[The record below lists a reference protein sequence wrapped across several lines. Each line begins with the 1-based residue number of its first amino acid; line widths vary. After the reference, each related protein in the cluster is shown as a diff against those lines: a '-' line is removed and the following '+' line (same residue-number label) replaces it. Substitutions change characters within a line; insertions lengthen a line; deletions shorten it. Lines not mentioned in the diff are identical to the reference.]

1 MSERPRP
8 KKPSAI
14 PVPPVPP
21 VSTKAASSKAPAVP
35 AANEVAVA
43 AAAGPGSGQQES
55 EHLAG
60 EVRALV
66 DGRHTNPHQFL
77 GLHGDVIRAWRPDA
91 KAVQVVMADGRRAPM
106 HQVDE
111 AGLFEATV
119 PGAAKVGAYQ
129 LEVTY
134 ESGTFVVDDPYRFWP
149 TLGDLDLYLFGEG
162 RHETLWR
169 VMGAHVREHQ
179 GVPGVSFAVWAP
191 SAQAVRV
198 VGDFNG
204 WNGRAH
210 PMRMIGGSGVWEL
223 FLPGIEAGHRYKYEL
238 RGADG
243 ALFLKTDPFAFA
255 TEVPPSTAAVI
266 AAEGTHA
273 WGDQEWMERRAATDA
288 MARPMSVYELHLA
301 SWRRVPE
308 EGNRSL
314 TYREMAEWLPDYLVD
329 MGFTHVELMPVAEH
343 PFSGSWGYQVS
354 CYYAPT
360 ARFGSPDDFRFLV
373 DALHARDIG
382 VIVDWVPAHFPK
394 DAFALARFDGTA
406 LYEHADPRQGEH
418 PDWGTLVFN
427 FGRHEVSNFLLAN
440 ALFWMEEFHID
451 GLRVDAVA
459 SMLYLDYSRKEG
471 EWLPNQ
477 FGGRENLEAV
487 DFLRRM
493 NELVYEHH
501 PGAMTIAEES
511 TAWPAVSRPTYLGG
525 LGFGFKW
532 NMGWMH
538 DTLEYFSKPPVY
550 RRFHHHHLTFGLLY
564 AFSENFVLP
573 LSHDEVVHGKGS
585 LLDKM
590 PGEGAE
596 RFAQL
601 RALYAWMW
609 AHPGKQLLFMGCE
622 IAQGR
627 EWAHEGSVEWDLLQ
641 WPEHAG
647 VQHLVRRL
655 NHVAADEPALYEVDF
670 DPSGFRWIDANDGDQ
685 NVISFARFSADGSRA
700 LMCVANLS
708 GSDRPGYRFGA
719 PRTGWWR
726 TVLDTQSP
734 EFSGWGPGHRD
745 HYHADEIPWHGLDQS
760 LALDLPALTVL
771 WLVPADQ

>member
-1 MSERPRP
+1 MTDRRP
-8 KKPSAI
+8 
-14 PVPPVPP
+14 
-21 VSTKAASSKAPAVP
+21 APAATPV
-35 AANEVAVA
+35 VAPVVTPPIDPVA
-43 AAAGPGSGQQES
+43 D
-55 EHLAG
+55 HVAG
-60 EVRALV
+60 EIQALV
-66 DGRHTNPHQFL
+66 NGRHTNPHQVL
-77 GLHGDVIRAWRPDA
+77 GLHGDLVRTWRPDA
-91 KAVQVVMADGRRAPM
+91 KAVDVVLPDGTRVTAERI
-106 HQVDE
+106 HD
-111 AGLFEATV
+111 AGLFEAVV
-119 PGAAKVGAYQ
+119 PSAAAVAAGGYQ
-129 LEVTY
+129 LAVTY
-134 ESGTFVVDDPYRFWP
+134 EAGEFVVDDPYRFWP
-149 TLGDLDLYLFGEG
+149 TLGDLDLYLYGEG

-169 VMGAHVREHQ
+169 VMGAHLREHQ
-179 GVPGVSFAVWAP
+179 GVAGASFAVWAP

-198 VGDFNG
+198 VADFNG
-204 WNGRAH
+204 WDGRTH
-210 PMRMIGGSGVWEL
+210 PMRMLGSSGVWEL
-223 FLPGIEAGHRYKYEL
+223 FIPAVEAGHRYKFEL
-238 RGADG
+238 VAADG
-243 ALFLKTDPFAFA
+243 SLILKTDPFAFA
-255 TEVPPSTAAVI
+255 TEVPPSTAAIV
-266 AAEGTHA
+266 AVEGAHTWA
-273 WGDQEWMERRAATDA
+273 DQEWMERRAATDA
-288 MARPMSVYELHLA
+288 MTSPMSVYEMHLA

-329 MGFTHVELMPVAEH
+329 MGFTHVEMMPVAEH

-360 ARFGSPDDFRFLV
+360 SRFGSPDDFRFLV
-373 DALHARDIG
+373 DALHARNIG

-471 EWLPNQ
+471 EWLPNK

-493 NELVYEHH
+493 NELVYGNH
-501 PGAMTIAEES
+501 PGAITMAEES

-538 DTLEYFSKPPVY
+538 DTLEYFSKPSIY
-550 RRFHHHHLTFGLLY
+550 RTYHHHHLTFGLLY
-564 AFSENFVLP
+564 AFTENFVLP

-596 RFAQL
+596 KFAQL
-601 RALYAWMW
+601 RCLYAWMW

-622 IAQGR
+622 LAQGR
-627 EWAHEGSVEWDLLQ
+627 EWAHDGSVEWDLLQ

-647 VQHLVRRL
+647 VHHLVRRM
-655 NHVAADEPALYEVDF
+655 NAVYGAEPALFERDF
-670 DPSGFRWIDANDGDQ
+670 DPSGFRWIDANDADQ
-685 NVISFARFSADGSRA
+685 NVISFARMSADGSRS
-700 LMCVANLS
+700 LVCVANLS
-708 GSDRPGYRFGA
+708 GSDRPGYRIGV
-719 PRTGWWR
+719 TQGGWWR
-726 TVLDTQSP
+726 TAIDTQSP

-745 HYHADEIPWHGLDQS
+745 HLCADGIGWHGLDQS
-760 LALDLPALTVL
+760 IAVDLPALTVL